1 MSFKCPD
8 CGATLTDDSRFC
20 KYCGAKIDDGVQ
32 RSEIRVEKR
41 IEDVAEIHRAEYE
54 ERESNLRILKMERQI
69 KQQKSKRITFF
80 VLLAFSIVAWI
91 VGSIMSGAG
100 NANGG
105 AVEAVGIL
113 GALGT
118 GASIVMQLLNG
129 KW

>member
-32 RSEIRVEKR
+32 RSEIKIEKR

-54 ERESNLRILKMERQI
+54 ERESNLRIRKMERQM

-105 AVEAVGIL
+105 AVEAIGIF
-113 GALGT
+113 GTLGT